1 MNSKNERNETMPER
15 LIGLDKVAETLGVNK
30 RTVYRLIAKRELP
43 QPFKVGHSVR
53 LSVSDVEEYFERLK
67 LQRRGVLA

>member
-1 MNSKNERNETMPER
+1 MNSKNEQNETMPER

-43 QPFKVGHSVR
+43 QPLKVGHSVR
-53 LSVSDVEEYFERLK
+53 LSVSDVSEYFARLK
-67 LQRRGVLA
+67 LQRQGVLT